1 MREFRKAFFMD
12 FRLLLKLISKQD
24 LRNTAVGIVVV
35 TGGLALAGLTLYAH
49 EAHESRLA
57 GIAAGLSLIF
67 ILLIL
72 IFVIPPLAKKA
83 SREASQMNLPFEFT
97 LGGSVILVL
106 VLVVG
111 FSAWNTG
118 NNLLFIVLSVMLA
131 AMTVGFAAG
140 WLALRKLEI
149 RIRFPET
156 IYAQEPFPITL
167 EITNGKRLFPAFSI
181 VAEVRGKERETIEN
195 ADEIRDA
202 FPAFIAKRLLEA
214 PHTNLTLEHI
224 AYIPHRGTTER
235 RVSHTFAQRG
245 RFKISDFEL
254 STGFPFG
261 FFRHRRRLAA
271 DETDILI
278 FPHRSSRSDEIA
290 ITSAFGSREALKT
303 RGAGD
308 DLLYLRDYEAADDI
322 RRIDWKATA
331 RTQRITVREF
341 AAETDARVQIFIG
354 GFTPCENHPS
364 LRERLGGKVAVHPDF
379 EAAVS
384 LAAAILAELEA
395 AGVEFSLAVGDE
407 SLPLASSRS
416 HLFDCLSVLS
426 LAEVPTSIE
435 PSWLEK
441 RMAETSPN
449 DVIVVLTSARSGV
462 AAEAGAH
469 SRLKIITF

>member
-1 MREFRKAFFMD
+1 MD
-12 FRLLLKLISKQD
+12 LRLLLKLVSKQD
-24 LRNTAVGIVVV
+24 LRNFAVGIVVV

-57 GIAAGLSLIF
+57 GIAAGLSLVF

-97 LGGSVILVL
+97 LGGSVMLIL

-131 AMTVGFAAG
+131 AMTVGFVAG
-140 WLALRKLEI
+140 WLALRRIEI

-156 IYAQEPFPITL
+156 IYAQESFPITL
-167 EITNGKRLFPAFSI
+167 EITNGKRIFPAFSV
-181 VAEVRGKERETIEN
+181 VAEVRGKERDTIEN

-214 PHTNLTLEHI
+214 PHTSLTLDHI
-224 AYIPHRGTTER
+224 AYIPPRGTAER
-235 RVSHTFAQRG
+235 RVSHEFAHRG
-245 RFKISDFEL
+245 RFKICDFEL

-271 DETDILI
+271 NEADILI
-278 FPHRSSRSDEIA
+278 FPHRKSEIHAIDLASALGSSEPLR
-290 ITSAFGSREALKT
+290 T

-308 DLLYLRDYEAADDI
+308 DLLFLRDYEAADDI

-341 AAETDARVQIFIG
+341 AADTDARVRIFIG
-354 GFTPCENHPS
+354 GFMAGENTPS
-364 LRERLGGKVAVHPDF
+364 LRERLAGKVAVHPEF
-379 EAAVS
+379 EAAIS
-384 LAAAILAELEA
+384 AAAAILADLEA
-395 AGVEFSLAVGDE
+395 AGVEFSISVGKED
-407 SLPLASSRS
+407 LPLANSRA
-416 HLFDCLSVLS
+416 HLFDCLSALA
-426 LAEVPTSIE
+426 LAEIPRSIE

-441 RMAETSPN
+441 RMADTGPN
-449 DVIVVLTSARSGV
+449 DVIVVLTSAISRVVAG
-462 AAEAGAH
+462 AAEH
-469 SRLKIITF
+469 SRLKTITF

>member
-1 MREFRKAFFMD
+1 MD
-12 FRLLLKLISKQD
+12 LRLLLKLVSKQD
-24 LRNTAVGIVVV
+24 LRNFAVGIVVV

-57 GIAAGLSLIF
+57 GIAAGLSLVF

-97 LGGSVILVL
+97 LGGSVMLVL

-131 AMTVGFAAG
+131 AMTVGFVAG

-167 EITNGKRLFPAFSI
+167 EITNGKRIFPAFSV

-214 PHTNLTLEHI
+214 PHTSLTLDHI
-224 AYIPHRGTTER
+224 AYIAPRGTAER
-235 RVSHTFAQRG
+235 RVSHEFAHRG

-271 DETDILI
+271 NEADILI
-278 FPHRSSRSDEIA
+278 FPHRSSEIHA
-290 ITSAFGSREALKT
+290 IDLASALGSSEPLRK

-308 DLLYLRDYEAADDI
+308 DLLFLRDYEAADDI

-341 AAETDARVQIFIG
+341 AADTDARVRIVIG
-354 GFTPCENHPS
+354 GFMAGENMPS
-364 LRERLGGKVAVHPDF
+364 LRERLAGKVAVHPEF
-379 EAAVS
+379 EAAIS
-384 LAAAILAELEA
+384 SAAAILADLEA
-395 AGVEFSLAVGDE
+395 AGVEFSISVGEED
-407 SLPLASSRS
+407 LPLANSRS
-416 HLFDCLSVLS
+416 HLFDCLSALA
-426 LAEVPTSIE
+426 LAEIQRSIE

-441 RMAETSPN
+441 RMADTGPN
-449 DVIVVLTSARSGV
+449 DVIVVLTSAGSGV
-462 AAEAGAH
+462 VAGASEH
-469 SRLKIITF
+469 SRLKTITF

>member
-1 MREFRKAFFMD
+1 MD

-24 LRNTAVGIVVV
+24 LRNSAIGIVVV

-57 GIAAGLSLIF
+57 AIAAGLSLLF

-131 AMTVGFAAG
+131 AMTVGFAVG

-156 IYAQEPFPITL
+156 IYAQEAFPITL
-167 EITNGKRLFPAFSI
+167 ELTNGKRTFPAFSI
-181 VAEVRGKERETIEN
+181 VAEVRGKERETIED
-195 ADEIRDA
+195 ADEIREA

-214 PHTNLTLEHI
+214 PHTNLTLDHI
-224 AYIPHRGTTER
+224 AYIPHRGMAER
-235 RVSHTFAQRG
+235 RVSHTFPQRG

-261 FFRHRRRLAA
+261 FVRHRRRLAA
-271 DETDILI
+271 NEADILI
-278 FPHRSSRSDEIA
+278 FPRRSSENPKVE
-290 ITSAFGSREALKT
+290 ITSAFGSREPLKT

-308 DLLYLRDYEAADDI
+308 DLLFLRDYEAADDL

-341 AAETDARVQIFIG
+341 AGEADARVRILIG
-354 GFTPCENHPS
+354 GFAPSNDGPS
-364 LRERLGGKVAVHPDF
+364 LRERLAGKVAIHPEF

-384 LAAAILAELEA
+384 FAAAMLTELEA
-395 AGVEFSLAVGDE
+395 SGVEFSLAIGEED
-407 SLPLASSRS
+407 LPPGTSRS
-416 HLFDCLSVLS
+416 HLFDCLSVLA
-426 LAEVPTSIE
+426 LAEIPRSTE

-449 DVIVVLTSARSGV
+449 DVVVVLTSAGSGV
-462 AAEAGAH
+462 AAAAAAN
-469 SRLKIITF
+469 SRLKTITF

>member
-1 MREFRKAFFMD
+1 MD

-97 LGGSVILVL
+97 MGGSVILVL

-156 IYAQEPFPITL
+156 IYAQEPFPIML
-167 EITNGKRLFPAFSI
+167 EITNGKRIFPAFSI

-214 PHTNLTLEHI
+214 PHTSLTLDHI
-224 AYIPHRGTTER
+224 AYIPHRGKAER
-235 RVSHTFAQRG
+235 RVSHIFAQRG
-245 RFKISDFEL
+245 RFRISDFEL

-271 DETDILI
+271 NEADILI
-278 FPHRSSRSDEIA
+278 FPHRLPDIDKIA
-290 ITSAFGSREALKT
+290 TTSALGSREALKT

-308 DLLYLRDYEAADDI
+308 DLLFLRDYEAADDI

-331 RTQRITVREF
+331 RTQRITVKEF
-341 AAETDARVQIFIG
+341 AADTDARVRVLIG
-354 GFTPCENHPS
+354 GFAPGENVPS
-364 LRERLGGKVAVHPDF
+364 LRERIAGKVAVHPEF
-379 EAAVS
+379 ESAVSFAAAV
-384 LAAAILAELEA
+384 LAELEA
-395 AGVEFSLAVGDE
+395 AGVEFSLAVGDAD
-407 SLPLASSRS
+407 LPLANSRA
-416 HLFDCLSVLS
+416 HLFSCLSALA
-426 LAEVPTSIE
+426 LAEIPSSIE
-435 PSWLEK
+435 PSWLEN

-449 DVIVVLTSARSGV
+449 DVIVVLTSASSGS
-462 AAEAGAH
+462 AAIGSVD
-469 SRLKIITF
+469 SRLKTITF